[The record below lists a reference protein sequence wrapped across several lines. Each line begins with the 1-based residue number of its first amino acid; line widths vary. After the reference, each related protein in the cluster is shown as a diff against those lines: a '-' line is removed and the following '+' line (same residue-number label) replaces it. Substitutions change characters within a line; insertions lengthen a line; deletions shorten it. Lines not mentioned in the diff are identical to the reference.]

1 MPGRM
6 LLVDTKLG
14 SIIKD
19 EELKHKISTSR
30 PVQKWL
36 DQNLLNLGHFQKEY
50 SKKYHQVPDQISR
63 KRASSSMGGRSVE
76 TDRRLPLFGYSVED
90 LNMLLLPMVANSY
103 VFSTTF
109 RVRNL
114 FQGF

>member
-19 EELKHKISTSR
+19 EELKHKIATSR
-30 PVQKWL
+30 PVQQWL
-36 DQNLLNLGHFQKEY
+36 DQNLLNLGHFRDEY
-50 SKKYHQVPDQISR
+50 SKKYGKVPDQISR
-63 KRASSSMGGRSVE
+63 ERESSSMGGRSVE

-90 LNMLLLPMVANSY
+90 LNMLLLPMVANS
-103 VFSTTF
+103 
-109 RVRNL
+109 
-114 FQGF
+114 

>member
-19 EELKHKISTSR
+19 EELKRNIATSR
-30 PVQKWL
+30 PVGKWI
-36 DQNLLNLGHFQKEY
+36 NEHLLTLSDFRDAY
-50 SKKYHQVPDQISR
+50 VKKYGKVPDEISR
-63 KRASSSMGGRSVE
+63 QRESMTMGGRSVE

-90 LNMLLLPMVANSY
+90 LNMLLLPMMINS
-103 VFSTTF
+103 
-109 RVRNL
+109 
-114 FQGF
+114 